1 MAEKKTAVHTR
12 KSRVAEIAED
22 LKIIAGDTVKEAVEA
37 TRKTAKKTT
46 AKVKA
51 AAEKVSKEAEK
62 TAKEAKETI
71 DNRKTIATELAEDAR
86 TVIADTVKEAEE
98 KIEGITMPETRKE
111 TKKPARGNKKKPV
124 TPEIMI
130 QSVMGGEITIDE
142 ILSRIAEQTGEKTV
156 TNIYIKAEENRAYYT
171 AGEESGSIEL
181 WQ

>member
-62 TAKEAKETI
+62 T
-71 DNRKTIATELAEDAR
+71 
-86 TVIADTVKEAEE
+86 
-98 KIEGITMPETRKE
+98 EG
-111 TKKPARGNKKKPV
+111 
-124 TPEIMI
+124 
-130 QSVMGGEITIDE
+130 
-142 ILSRIAEQTGEKTV
+142 
-156 TNIYIKAEENRAYYT
+156 
-171 AGEESGSIEL
+171 SGKRSG
-181 WQ
+181 QRDCF

>member
-1 MAEKKTAVHTR
+1 MAEKKASAR
-12 KSRVAEIAED
+12 IGKLRVAEIAED

-46 AKVKA
+46 TKVKA

-62 TAKEAKETI
+62 TVREAKETI
-71 DNRKTIATELAEDAR
+71 DNRKTIAAELTGDAR

-98 KIEGITMPETRKE
+98 KIESLTKPETRKE
-111 TKKPARGNKKKPV
+111 TKIPARGNKKKPAM
-124 TPEIMI
+124 PEIMI
-130 QSVMGGEITIDE
+130 QSVMGGEITIAE

-156 TNIYIKAEENRAYYT
+156 TNVYIKAEENRAYYV
-171 AGEESGSIEL
+171 AGEECGSIEL